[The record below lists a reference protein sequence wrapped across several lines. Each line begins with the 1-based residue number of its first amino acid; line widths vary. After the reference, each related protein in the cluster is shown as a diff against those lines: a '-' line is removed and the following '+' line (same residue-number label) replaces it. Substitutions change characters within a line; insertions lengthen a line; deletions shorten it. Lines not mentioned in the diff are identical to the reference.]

1 MGEPT
6 CVGQVDNREENH
18 SSSHGDAQEE
28 QSLELVSSQSV
39 LQVLQEGVNLEQNK
53 HACKKTAHFKHFQA
67 ERGDISDEFF
77 FLAFFPCWSFSLEF
91 SVFGPYGQ
99 IKH

>member
-67 ERGDISDEFF
+67 ERGDISDELFSLLE
-77 FLAFFPCWSFSLEF
+77 FLSLEF

>member
-77 FLAFFPCWSFSLEF
+77 FSFFSLLEFLSLEF